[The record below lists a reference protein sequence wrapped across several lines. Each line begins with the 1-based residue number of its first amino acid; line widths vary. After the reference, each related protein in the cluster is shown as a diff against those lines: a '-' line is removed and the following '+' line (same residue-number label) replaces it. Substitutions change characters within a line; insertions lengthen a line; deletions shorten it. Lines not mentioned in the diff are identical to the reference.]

1 MTTVQRVSQVFGV
14 VFVLVALLGFVSS
27 GGSMEADMEQ
37 APRALGLFP
46 VNLLHNLVHL
56 AFGAWGLA
64 ASRSWGAA
72 KAYCRAAGAI
82 YLVLAVLGFVVPE
95 TLGLMPIGGNDIWL
109 HALLGAVLAY
119 FGFTARS
126 TVPAATR
133 P

>member
-72 KAYCRAAGAI
+72 KTYCRTAGAI

-119 FGFTARS
+119 FGFTARG
-126 TVPAATR
+126 TVPAAAR
-133 P
+133 V

>member
-1 MTTVQRVSQVFGV
+1 MTTVQRVAQVFGA
-14 VFVLVALLGFVSS
+14 VFILVALLGFVAS
-27 GGSMEADMEQ
+27 GGSMESDMEQ
-37 APRALGLFP
+37 APRVLGLFP
-46 VNLLHNLVHL
+46 VNVLHNLVHL

-72 KAYCRAAGAI
+72 KTYCQASGVI

-109 HALLGAVLAY
+109 HLGLGGVLAY

-126 TVPAATR
+126 TVGTTAR
-133 P
+133 V